1 MEKEKEK
8 LAHVQSHKTTIAKT
22 AQMEADIRR
31 TYEDKRRHAH
41 NPPPVATAHVPRPR
55 LPSISSEEPDFDQVD
70 KVQCRQDSEDL
81 EEGEVDTVG
90 AHDGIDDDEPQEL
103 LDPSGDEQPKT
114 QKCKTAS
121 KKGELRE
128 QVNVVTVADSL
139 PSTVKKGK
147 GKRKAVVDEQPDNN
161 SRNKKP
167 KGAAKAGPYS
177 DWRERASMMPDHKPS
192 ASGANRLSSRSSS
205 AVSQHS
211 TILSTAAIGSHRA
224 SYTPT
229 VVGSDKDQLGA
240 LSELEG
246 TETYPDESS
255 AAEDVTGS
263 RWASDPGFLVG
274 PQGRRLVPR
283 GPRPLRRTYA
293 TIIPTTS
300 IPTFSPPTVNHPRR
314 KCLHEHWKNCHDYPE
329 AHTWEARDQKDIE
342 EEEAVRA
349 LVAAEDDSYLA
360 FDEACRVRQLALPLV
375 TNFKLGGI
383 RGPSWLFALYK
394 SYKSFLSS
402 EAWKRYNLPAH
413 LATQFDAVFSPHLRM
428 IFGKTHP
435 WEMPND
441 KHLKQVWATVFT
453 EEAPLDFDTPL
464 GLMVHKLIVDRLS
477 SWRHNIGSAGLLA
490 LQSKVF
496 STLQGSDVV
505 KARSKWCTWAVS
517 RTEGDHP
524 FYFASI
530 VEDLDG
536 NVQSQSGIFQ
546 SKLISAILGT
556 C

>member
-1 MEKEKEK
+1 MPSQLPHPSPFTLRPHRDTHPGIIDMPRGRRSTDQVHTERMEKEKEK
-8 LAHVQSHKTTIAKT
+8 LAHVQSRKTTIAKT

-41 NPPPVATAHVPRPR
+41 NPPPVATARVPRPR

-114 QKCKTAS
+114 QKRKTAS

-147 GKRKAVVDEQPDNN
+147 GKRKAMVDEQPDNN

-177 DWRERASMMPDHKPS
+177 DWRERASMMPDHEPS

-205 AVSQHS
+205 AVSQRS
-211 TILSTAAIGSHRA
+211 TISSTAAIGSHRA

-283 GPRPLRRTYA
+283 GPRPV
-293 TIIPTTS
+293 S
-300 IPTFSPPTVNHPRR
+300 
-314 KCLHEHWKNCHDYPE
+314 
-329 AHTWEARDQKDIE
+329 
-342 EEEAVRA
+342 
-349 LVAAEDDSYLA
+349 SY
-360 FDEACRVRQLALPLV
+360 R
-375 TNFKLGGI
+375 
-383 RGPSWLFALYK
+383 
-394 SYKSFLSS
+394 SY
-402 EAWKRYNLPAH
+402 H
-413 LATQFDAVFSPHLRM
+413 
-428 IFGKTHP
+428 
-435 WEMPND
+435 
-441 KHLKQVWATVFT
+441 
-453 EEAPLDFDTPL
+453 
-464 GLMVHKLIVDRLS
+464 
-477 SWRHNIGSAGLLA
+477 
-490 LQSKVF
+490 
-496 STLQGSDVV
+496 
-505 KARSKWCTWAVS
+505 
-517 RTEGDHP
+517 
-524 FYFASI
+524 
-530 VEDLDG
+530 
-536 NVQSQSGIFQ
+536 
-546 SKLISAILGT
+546 
-556 C
+556 